1 MKVQRGPATV
11 IASLQRNSHC
21 MFIRE
26 GAENDDQEPGDL
38 PIFVTLRTYA
48 DGLVWGIH
56 ILCID
61 SAIQTSLTV

>member
-38 PIFVTLRTYA
+38 PKFVHLEPTRMGKCVAYIY
-48 DGLVWGIH
+48 VY
-56 ILCID
+56 D
-61 SAIQTSLTV
+61 SAMQTSLTV